1 MPQIRAGAN
10 LESFDLNLLRV
21 LDALL
26 TARSVSGAARQLDL
40 SQPATSGALARLRV
54 AFGDPLLV
62 RSGNRMVPTPL
73 AEELRPRLARIVDDI
88 GQALGAAAKFDP
100 ATTQRRFRIGA
111 NDYSALVVLAP
122 LAARL
127 RVLAPHATLE
137 ILPHAASPERGL
149 AERELD
155 LVVSDRFSL
164 RGLRNVETLFHET
177 FVSVARADHPRL
189 PPRVTLDA
197 FLAEDHALI
206 SMRGLSPGAL
216 DGALEALG
224 RTRRVALTL
233 PHYLVAP
240 AIVAKTDLIMTL
252 PRRVVDCFAD
262 HHRLRAFPPPL
273 ALKGF
278 DVALAAHPRSATD
291 PSLRWLVRTVRAVA
305 AESAAPP
312 GGARRPGEGPQLG
325 HERAP
330 ARPRNG
336 AKHRS
341 A

>member
-1 MPQIRAGAN
+1 MERMRGRRAGAS
-10 LESFDLNLLRV
+10 LESFDLNLLRA

-26 TARSVSGAARQLDL
+26 AARSVSGAARQLGL
-40 SQPATSGALARLRV
+40 SQPATSAALARLRE
-54 AFGDPLLV
+54 ALGDPLLV
-62 RSGNRMVPTPL
+62 RNGNRMVPTPL
-73 AEELRPRLARIVDDI
+73 AEELRPRLARIVEEI

-111 NDYSALVVLAP
+111 NDYAALVVLAP

-127 RVLAPHATLE
+127 RQLAPRATVE
-137 ILPHAASPERGL
+137 ILPRAAAPEEGL

-164 RGLRNVETLFHET
+164 RGTRTVETLFHET

-189 PPRVTLDA
+189 PARVTLEA

-206 SMRGLSPGAL
+206 SMRGLSPGVV

-224 RTRRVALTL
+224 RTRRVALTV

-240 AIVAKTDLIMTL
+240 AIVATTDLILTL
-252 PRRVVDCFAD
+252 PRRVADGFAD
-262 HHRLRAFPPPL
+262 LHRLRVFPPPV

-278 DVALAAHPRSATD
+278 DVAMASHPRSAAD
-291 PSLRWLVRTVRAVA
+291 PSLRWLLRIVRAVA
-305 AESAAPP
+305 
-312 GGARRPGEGPQLG
+312 GE
-325 HERAP
+325 
-330 ARPRNG
+330 
-336 AKHRS
+336 
-341 A
+341 